1 MLLYAID
8 GEVLIFFLLLLLSR
22 ERERER
28 QIKRGDV
35 FVGLHCTSRAGK
47 QARKEGRKERACVIK
62 GYRLVC
68 FSSIKI

>member
-1 MLLYAID
+1 VLLYAID

-22 ERERER
+22 GRERER

-47 QARKEGRKERACVIK
+47 QARKEGRKGESLCY
-62 GYRLVC
+62 YRLVC